1 MHTLDAY
8 FEEEYLYFW
17 CNFWSLIHSQH
28 FLGNLRHNWNEWLDS
43 FFTYNWRS
51 DFWVI
56 HLRYQLKKMKQDLN
70 KSQRCAERFKKRWQR
85 ATQMY
90 TKVWQRLH
98 VQRRGEYCATRAH
111 RLCAKTLIFHHA
123 VIDQIKSRY
132 EESQQE
138 RQKQALSR
146 LICGAILKKYRFQR
160 LAQQSFGFL
169 PNDGKS
175 MVDQSGIVV
184 LACIP
189 RRNMTQWQHVIR
201 VMLKNSLSGMT

>member
-1 MHTLDAY
+1 MH
-8 FEEEYLYFW
+8 
-17 CNFWSLIHSQH
+17 I
-28 FLGNLRHNWNEWLDS
+28 
-43 FFTYNWRS
+43 
-51 DFWVI
+51 
-56 HLRYQLKKMKQDLN
+56 LKKNTYIFGAIFDHLFTHSIFLIIYVTIRMNGWTRSLLTTEEATSEWYTWDTSSRRWSKIWIKVRDVQRGS
-70 KSQRCAERFKKRWQR
+70 KSVGNELLRC
-85 ATQMY
+85 TQ
-90 TKVWQRLH
+90 KVWQRLH

-111 RLCAKTLIFHHA
+111 RLCTKTLIFHHA